1 MNNAEEPQA
10 HAPVV
15 RRGYTGL
22 MSIWLI
28 PLIAICIAGW
38 LIIQSVLDKGPEI
51 SISLASAKGLEAG
64 KTALKYKDV
73 VIGVVARIEIPDERE
88 GIDVI
93 VSINKEASKY
103 LTETARFWVVSPAIS
118 LEGVSGL
125 ETLLSGA
132 YLEIDPG
139 NGGDTAYTFKGLE
152 VPPVITSKTSGNEY
166 IVRSDRLGNIKRGTP
181 VIYKGLQVGKI
192 LGYRLADDQKTVEL
206 ITFIEAPHT
215 DLIFEGTRFWNAGSV
230 SINVSATG
238 VEMGASS
245 LAALLSGAI
254 EFLPPTRTQNS
265 VLATEGHEFH
275 LYGGRNAMDEAR
287 FTERLPYLLY
297 FDGSVSGLEV
307 GAPVEFKGIKI
318 GSVRDITL
326 EIEQDTGNYYI
337 PVLIEIEPQR
347 IAIQDYGSNNGS
359 APIQQNVLRQ
369 RALESLI
376 NRGLRARLKSKNF
389 LTGQLIVDLD
399 LFPNKPAI
407 FVSRNTDYQELP
419 TLPTELEEITTSLT
433 RLVEK
438 IEKLPIEKLANS
450 LIRTAEGLEGI
461 ISEGQLI
468 ETIGEYRDLAK
479 SVSSMIDQVNKETLP
494 RISDAVDEGKGALKR
509 VDETLKSAT
518 KLFTTAD
525 AALSDGSPLKYDLT
539 IMMRELSAASRSVR
553 NLAEFLERNPSAL
566 LGGKK

>member
-152 VPPVITSKTSGNEY
+152 VPPVITSKTSGKEY

-254 EFLPPTRTQNS
+254 EFLPPARTQNS
-265 VLATEGHEFH
+265 ALATEGHEFH

-347 IAIQDYGSNNGS
+347 
-359 APIQQNVLRQ
+359 
-369 RALESLI
+369 
-376 NRGLRARLKSKNF
+376 
-389 LTGQLIVDLD
+389 
-399 LFPNKPAI
+399 
-407 FVSRNTDYQELP
+407 
-419 TLPTELEEITTSLT
+419 
-433 RLVEK
+433 
-438 IEKLPIEKLANS
+438 
-450 LIRTAEGLEGI
+450 
-461 ISEGQLI
+461 
-468 ETIGEYRDLAK
+468 
-479 SVSSMIDQVNKETLP
+479 
-494 RISDAVDEGKGALKR
+494 
-509 VDETLKSAT
+509 
-518 KLFTTAD
+518 
-525 AALSDGSPLKYDLT
+525 
-539 IMMRELSAASRSVR
+539 
-553 NLAEFLERNPSAL
+553 
-566 LGGKK
+566 

>member
-152 VPPVITSKTSGNEY
+152 VPPVITSKTSGKEY

-254 EFLPPTRTQNS
+254 EFLPPARTQNS
-265 VLATEGHEFH
+265 ALASEGHEFH

-347 IAIQDYGSNNGS
+347 IAVQDYGTNSGS
-359 APIQQNVLRQ
+359 APIKQNVLRQ

-509 VDETLKSAT
+509 VDETLESAT
-518 KLFTTAD
+518 KLFATAD

>member
-51 SISLASAKGLEAG
+51 SISLTSAKGLEAG

-73 VIGVVARIEIPDERE
+73 VIGVVVRIEIPDERE

-152 VPPVITSKTSGNEY
+152 VPPVITSKTSGKEY
-166 IVRSDRLGNIKRGTP
+166 IVRSDRLGNVKRGTP

-254 EFLPPTRTQNS
+254 EFLPPARTQNS

-407 FVSRNTDYQELP
+407 FVSRNMDYQELP

-518 KLFTTAD
+518 KLFATAD

>member
-1 MNNAEEPQA
+1 
-10 HAPVV
+10 
-15 RRGYTGL
+15 
-22 MSIWLI
+22 
-28 PLIAICIAGW
+28 
-38 LIIQSVLDKGPEI
+38 
-51 SISLASAKGLEAG
+51 
-64 KTALKYKDV
+64 
-73 VIGVVARIEIPDERE
+73 
-88 GIDVI
+88 
-93 VSINKEASKY
+93 
-103 LTETARFWVVSPAIS
+103 
-118 LEGVSGL
+118 
-125 ETLLSGA
+125 
-132 YLEIDPG
+132 
-139 NGGDTAYTFKGLE
+139 
-152 VPPVITSKTSGNEY
+152 
-166 IVRSDRLGNIKRGTP
+166 
-181 VIYKGLQVGKI
+181 
-192 LGYRLADDQKTVEL
+192 
-206 ITFIEAPHT
+206 
-215 DLIFEGTRFWNAGSV
+215 
-230 SINVSATG
+230 
-238 VEMGASS
+238 
-245 LAALLSGAI
+245 
-254 EFLPPTRTQNS
+254 
-265 VLATEGHEFH
+265 
-275 LYGGRNAMDEAR
+275 
-287 FTERLPYLLY
+287 
-297 FDGSVSGLEV
+297 
-307 GAPVEFKGIKI
+307 
-318 GSVRDITL
+318 
-326 EIEQDTGNYYI
+326 
-337 PVLIEIEPQR
+337 
-347 IAIQDYGSNNGS
+347 DYGTNSGS
-359 APIQQNVLRQ
+359 APMKQNVLRQ

-509 VDETLKSAT
+509 VDETLESAT
-518 KLFTTAD
+518 KLFATAD